1 MVALAVFVIVAHADA
16 AAAAAAAA
24 AATAWPPA
32 FESYTDSKADLDAAI
47 AQHPPFGVWL
57 QTRIIVNPTKEI
69 RCNNDCGL
77 FWPVTQTQVSILRLS
92 THELKQKYVEETMAE
107 TRVRNAR
114 RAIAEFKLVEN
125 AIEYTK
131 LKDGFDVRMEFYSRA
146 RKTYHNED
154 IEKPSKPVKLLEML
168 MFEKIANG
176 SDGRVL

>member
-1 MVALAVFVIVAHADA
+1 M
-16 AAAAAAAA
+16 
-24 AATAWPPA
+24 
-32 FESYTDSKADLDAAI
+32 
-47 AQHPPFGVWL
+47 